1 MMKTTKSYGFTLIEL
16 VITLSIIALAVLFS
30 VPSIAEWAPYYRM
43 KGDASTIAGILTTAR
58 FEAVKRNQDVVAQF
72 NTANETVTVFED
84 TDGNGTQ
91 DAGEPT
97 LNTYTLSQSV
107 NFGVNGIVADD
118 LNGSGNPPTASITFT
133 NNRVSF
139 ASNGS
144 ATPAGELYLMFDPN
158 TVVNTQQAFGV
169 SVAAGGQVRYA
180 RWNPSINNWD

>member
-1 MMKTTKSYGFTLIEL
+1 MKTTKSYGFTLIEL

-58 FEAVKRNQDVVAQF
+58 FEAVKRNQNVVAQF

-84 TDGNGTQ
+84 TDGDGTQ
-91 DAGEPT
+91 DAGEAT

-107 NFGVNGIVADD
+107 NFGVNTIVTQD
-118 LNGSGNPPTASITFT
+118 LNGNPPAGAITFT

-139 ASNGS
+139 ASNGA

-169 SVAAGGQVRYA
+169 SVAASGQVQYA
-180 RWNPSINNWD
+180 RWNPSSDNWD